1 MMKEENVKR
10 QLQQP
15 WIKIGTD
22 AEGLDPDNTKSM
34 AHPRSYGTYPRIL
47 GKYVRDE
54 HVIPLED
61 AVRKMS
67 SAVARRLSI
76 QDRGLLQ
83 EGMYADIAVFDPATI
98 IDRATFERPHQL
110 STGVKYVFVNGV
122 DVVREGRI
130 TGAKPGRIVR
140 GPGYV
145 EK

>member
-1 MMKEENVKR
+1 MMKEDNVKL

-22 AEGLDPDNTKSM
+22 AAGLDPADTRNL

-47 GKYVRDE
+47 GKYVREE
-54 HVIPLED
+54 HAITLED

-98 IDRATFERPHQL
+98 IDRATFEQPHQL
-110 STGVKYVFVNGV
+110 SVGMRYVFVNGV
-122 DVVREGRI
+122 EVVKEGQH
-130 TGAKPGRIVR
+130 TGVKPGRIVR
-140 GPGYV
+140 GPGYSV
-145 EK
+145 Q